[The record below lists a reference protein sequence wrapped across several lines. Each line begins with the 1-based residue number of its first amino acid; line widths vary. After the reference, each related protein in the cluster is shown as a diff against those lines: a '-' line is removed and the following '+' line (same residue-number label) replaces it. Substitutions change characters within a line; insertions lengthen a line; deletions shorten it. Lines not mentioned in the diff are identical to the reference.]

1 MAYTHSGLLVNQG
14 SGAQL
19 NLDGEQMDFS
29 ECWLTNASVVEFL
42 SIGFL
47 IRLTVLRIWISS
59 PIQIRHTSQLPHFSL
74 LIRFTESLHT
84 PGIRILIASLF
95 MILFFYL

>member
-29 ECWLTNASVVEFL
+29 ECWLTINRS
-42 SIGFL
+42 
-47 IRLTVLRIWISS
+47 T
-59 PIQIRHTSQLPHFSL
+59 
-74 LIRFTESLHT
+74 
-84 PGIRILIASLF
+84 
-95 MILFFYL
+95 